1 MPQTYGSDLTP
12 EQLDALVQYLA
23 EATGAKG

>member
-1 MPQTYGSDLTP
+1 MPNTYDKTLSE

-23 EATGAKG
+23 DGEEGSG